1 VRFLGWT
8 SVSTKIRDCH
18 FPNSTT
24 LSIRVH
30 VLSGGKSSGLKWECA
45 LSWWAYGLSRGI
57 SVSRKTL
64 MSSSKPYS
72 FSVSTSEPVARGA
85 KTFTRPLCMSYP
97 ETMSRT
103 LSVKSTNSIS
113 PFVEKLMAWLKTLK
127 SAKMLTP
134 VA

>member
-1 VRFLGWT
+1 M
-8 SVSTKIRDCH
+8 
-18 FPNSTT
+18 
-24 LSIRVH
+24 
-30 VLSGGKSSGLKWECA
+30 SSG
-45 LSWWAYGLSRGI
+45 
-57 SVSRKTL
+57 
-64 MSSSKPYS
+64 KPCS

-85 KTFTRPLCMSYP
+85 KTFTRPLCTSYP